1 MKLAL
6 FHNPNSTRPF
16 VGDELTDKYCHD
28 MVRTSEWV
36 DVIFPVLSPEAR
48 LEQLARIETARVTV
62 LKLCEEQ
69 IARINQQA
77 EALQA

>member
-6 FHNPNSTRPF
+6 FHNPNSTRPY
-16 VGDELTDKYCHD
+16 VGDDLTEKFCMD

-36 DVIFPVLSPEAR
+36 EVNFPPLSPEAR
-48 LEQLARIETARVTV
+48 REQLARIETARVTV
-62 LKLCEEQ
+62 LKNCEEQ

-77 EALQA
+77 EALS